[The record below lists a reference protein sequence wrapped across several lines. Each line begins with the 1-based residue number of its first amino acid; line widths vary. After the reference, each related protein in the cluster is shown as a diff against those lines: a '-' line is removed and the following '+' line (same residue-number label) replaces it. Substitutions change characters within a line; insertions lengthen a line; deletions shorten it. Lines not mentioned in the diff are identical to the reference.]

1 MPLGGLVA
9 RRADAYRGRS
19 AYVHTSVMDV
29 MAEFGYSQKHD
40 EMEMEKMERNRAR
53 GKTHSRSKKDFPM
66 ALLDSLF

>member
-1 MPLGGLVA
+1 
-9 RRADAYRGRS
+9 
-19 AYVHTSVMDV
+19 MDV

-40 EMEMEKMERNRAR
+40 ETEMEKMERNRAR

>member
-1 MPLGGLVA
+1 LPGEPTL
-9 RRADAYRGRS
+9 YRGRS